1 MRILR
6 GMAGALSFLIA
17 LAALLLVPAALLSAD
32 ARPWPRGIVF
42 LAALGA
48 VLLPGRIAMAVWRP
62 ASLEGRRQAY
72 LAARAKKQP
81 LIDAIGLPAYLAF
94 LIAWTVFI
102 PLDVFRLRLLPRPPD
117 WAAAVG
123 LMLAVAGSGIT
134 HLAVWQNAFAT
145 PAIQDQSDRGQ
156 TVIDTGV
163 YALIRHPLYAGNL
176 LLFAGAALWLG
187 SLAALIATLVQL
199 AATLF
204 RIEVEERFLR
214 ERLPDY
220 TNYARRVRGR
230 LIPFVL

>member
-17 LAALLLVPAALLSAD
+17 LAALLLVPAALLSPD
-32 ARPWPRGIVF
+32 ARPWPRGMVF

-48 VLLPGRIAMAVWRP
+48 VLLAGRIAMAIWRP

-102 PLDVFRLRLLPRPPD
+102 PLDVFRLRLLPQPPD
-117 WAAAVG
+117 WAAALG
-123 LMLAVAGSGIT
+123 LVLAVAGSVIT
-134 HLAVWQNAFAT
+134 QLAVWQNAFAT

-220 TNYARRVRGR
+220 ADYAGRVRGR